1 MDDEKIIFEILQ
13 LYPQLPASHILK
25 FLKRTGEAKVK
36 ILQSYDRDIL
46 QELMYSIKE
55 YDSKYLK

>member
-13 LYPQLPASHILK
+13 LYPQLPTSHILN